1 MDMAAETGKGET
13 EKTLQK
19 KSQILSQQ
27 IMALFAKGK
36 IAEAQAITTEMQTV
50 MAKLL
55 KLQASANKMPRHK
68 ETPKTTKDEGNRLKL
83 TWLGCFPMLTVY
95 KYKMLVNV
103 RFSSSLAWVSC
114 FVHIRVMGSFLLALF
129 LLCDPT
135 HGSFAKPTSLTLRD
149 LDTHQNYSAGINARD
164 KQQMFVAFACMRSCF
179 VIVRVL
185 CLFCYIFAFPVS
197 NFVLLCVLRLCF
209 ANVSCRRDPNLVS
222 KRTQSTIKA
231 NQLKMEKILH

>member
-1 MDMAAETGKGET
+1 MTCVPPLRLRGFPVLCTFVLCAR
-13 EKTLQK
+13 
-19 KSQILSQQ
+19 
-27 IMALFAKGK
+27 FC
-36 IAEAQAITTEMQTV
+36 
-50 MAKLL
+50 LL
-55 KLQASANKMPRHK
+55 
-68 ETPKTTKDEGNRLKL
+68 
-83 TWLGCFPMLTVY
+83 CF
-95 KYKMLVNV
+95 
-103 RFSSSLAWVSC
+103 C
-114 FVHIRVMGSFLLALF
+114 FVIQRMAHSQ
-129 LLCDPT
+129 
-135 HGSFAKPTSLTLRD
+135 KPTSLTLRD

-209 ANVSCRRDPNLVS
+209 ANVPCRRDPNLVF